1 MTEVRTADA
10 KGPVRTAVVTGASSG
25 IGATT
30 ARALAREGF
39 EVVLTARRAD
49 RLESVAKEIRN
60 DGGAARVFPLD
71 VTDREAVFAFA
82 EQLPTCD
89 VLVNNAGGAYG
100 TEHIENADPGD
111 WRSMYEVNVVG
122 ALHMTQALLP
132 SLRASGDGVVVVL
145 SSTAS
150 FTCYEGGGGY
160 SAAKHGA
167 HVLAETLRL
176 EVCGEPLRVI
186 EIAPGM
192 VQTEE
197 FSLNRYRGDLSRAD
211 AVYAGVPD
219 PLVAEDVAD
228 VVTWAVTRPPHVN
241 IDLLVV
247 RPRAQAAQHKVHR
260 TS

>member
-1 MTEVRTADA
+1 MAIPTRA
-10 KGPVRTAVVTGASSG
+10 PQPRTAVITGASSG
-25 IGATT
+25 IGAAT
-30 ARALAREGF
+30 ARELARAGF
-39 EVVLTARRAD
+39 AVVLTARRAD
-49 RLESVAKEIRN
+49 RLEAVAKQIRA
-60 DGGAARVFPLD
+60 DGGTARVHPLD
-71 VTDREAVFAFA
+71 VTDRDTVTAFA
-82 EQLPTCD
+82 GQLDVCD
-89 VLVNNAGGAYG
+89 VLVNIAGGAYG
-100 TEHIENADPGD
+100 TEEIAQADPAD
-111 WRSMYEVNVVG
+111 WRRMYEVNVLG
-122 ALHMTQALLP
+122 ALHMTQSLMPLLV
-132 SLRASGDGVVVVL
+132 AGGDGVVVVL

-167 HVLAETLRL
+167 HVLAQTLRL
-176 EVCGEPLRVI
+176 EVCGQPLRVI

-197 FSLNRYRGDLSRAD
+197 FALNRYRGSSEKAD

-228 VVTWAVTRPPHVN
+228 VVSWAVTRPPHVN
-241 IDLLVV
+241 VDLLVV